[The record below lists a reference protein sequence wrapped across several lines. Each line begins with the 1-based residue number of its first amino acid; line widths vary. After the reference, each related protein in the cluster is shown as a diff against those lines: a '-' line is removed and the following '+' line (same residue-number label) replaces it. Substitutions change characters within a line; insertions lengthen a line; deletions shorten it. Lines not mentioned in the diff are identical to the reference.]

1 MNTGYYSYPH
11 AEPDL
16 RSMVL
21 GRMEDSVFSNSVS
34 FSIHKTGRADLGN
47 SFLALLSGPPSLLQ
61 CDFQEFS
68 HPKSSSSSGKLP
80 SNVSSF
86 SVNAVGSDIPLISS
100 RLLSEN
106 LSNQNLRNGADFGP
120 VFSSRAVVNSNSSN
134 SVLHDLQGSELT
146 KAVVSHIIPCNE
158 KVKDPSLNG
167 ECHVT
172 NPADTRKLSSGNA
185 QSSQNVPLEANS
197 SSSKQPSAFMSGC
210 PRVFCLDKSECIL
223 IPVVS

>member
-21 GRMEDSVFSNSVS
+21 GRMEDSVFSNSVN
-34 FSIHKTGRADLGN
+34 FNIHKTGRADLGN

-68 HPKSSSSSGKLP
+68 HPKSSCSSGKFP
-80 SNVSSF
+80 SNVSSI
-86 SVNAVGSDIPLISS
+86 SANAVGSDIPPISS

-120 VFSSRAVVNSNSSN
+120 IYPTRAVVNSNSSN
-134 SVLHDLQGSELT
+134 SVLHDLQGLDMA
-146 KAVVSHIIPCNE
+146 KAVVSHIIPSNE
-158 KVKDPSLNG
+158 RVKDSSLNV
-167 ECHVT
+167 ECHFA
-172 NPADTRKLSSGNA
+172 NPANTRKLSGGNVLN
-185 QSSQNVPLEANS
+185 SQVPLEANS
-197 SSSKQPSAFMSGC
+197 SSSKQPLAFMSGC
-210 PRVFCLDKSECIL
+210 PRVFCLDKSEFIL
-223 IPVVS
+223 IPAAS